1 MDHQPIPDVTRDDVL
16 RIVARDFPA
25 EQRAEVLRELDALG
39 AAAKPRV
46 QLAVLKLVDGR
57 LAELP
62 RHLAF
67 ARRDW
72 RDVLMWAEYPAD
84 AKLGWGI
91 PAEEHHPAFQAD
103 WEQYQAWLHR
113 ETR

>member
-1 MDHQPIPDVTRDDVL
+1 MDHQPVPQVTREDVL
-16 RIVARDFPA
+16 RIVARDVPP
-25 EQRAEVLRELDALG
+25 EQQAEVLRELAALG
-39 AAAKPRV
+39 ASAKPRV

-72 RDVLMWAEYPAD
+72 RDVVMWAEYPAD
-84 AKLGWGI
+84 AKISWHS
-91 PAEEHHPAFQAD
+91 PAEAHHPAYQAD

>member
-25 EQRAEVLRELDALG
+25 EHQAAVLQELDALG

-46 QLAVLKLVDGR
+46 QLAVLKLVNGR
-57 LAELP
+57 FAELE
-62 RHLAF
+62 RHLAM

-84 AKLGWGI
+84 AKIAWRN
-91 PAEEHHPAFQAD
+91 PPEVHHDAYRSD
-103 WEQYQAWLHR
+103 WEQYQAWLKR
-113 ETR
+113 